1 MSSYTKS
8 SKVVRTES
16 MLDEYNIYFSHVLSP
31 MKAKQQRDDSSC
43 SRSAKTMQPQQYGH
57 GCRNNNVYEDVDAK
71 AEDFINRR
79 SQKFEGTSLW
89 KY

>member
-31 MKAKQQRDDSSC
+31 LKMKQQRSDS
-43 SRSAKTMQPQQYGH
+43 SRSAKTMQPQQYE
-57 GCRNNNVYEDVDAK
+57 CRKNNVYEDVDAK
-71 AEDFINRR
+71 AEDFIKRR
-79 SQKFEGTSLW
+79 RQKFEGTSLW